1 MTTFRCNAGRP
12 APRPPQADSPRD
24 IFDHKT
30 PGRCAQGGGLLAG
43 VLVALLVSAAPVA
56 AQQIAVPSGLDI
68 SLYDVILEKDAQI
81 ARFRFVVPAI
91 DPAAEA
97 KTFAEV
103 IDDLKYVCDSVV
115 VPALASNG
123 WSSGEI
129 VMSVSAKPVDF
140 GVYDADVMQYFQ
152 PFLLDGSACVWED
165 F

>member
-1 MTTFRCNAGRP
+1 MILC
-12 APRPPQADSPRD
+12 
-24 IFDHKT
+24 
-30 PGRCAQGGGLLAG
+30 
-43 VLVALLVSAAPVA
+43 AAPVA

-68 SLYDVILEKDAQI
+68 TLYDVILEPDTQT

-97 KTFAEV
+97 KTFEDV

-129 VMSVSAKPVDF
+129 VMSVSDKPVAF
-140 GVYDADVMQYFQ
+140 GIYDAETMQFFQ
-152 PFLLDGSACVWED
+152 PFRLDDATCVWED